1 MDRFLRIFTLLA
13 AAFLACSCADR
24 IKDIKLNSCS
34 VSSFIPTSLRSAEG
48 TILLEIDNPS
58 MQFTVSGIE
67 GTLFYRDEE
76 LATYTAD
83 PVTIKARCT
92 DSYTL
97 NCRAELSPSMPLTKL
112 MGLAAGLDS
121 EYLTTD
127 IRAKAKL
134 KNGISKKLDFN
145 KLPVKALLGKMRS
158 GQKAET
164 SERSTI

>member
-13 AAFLACSCADR
+13 AVILACSCADR

-34 VSSFIPTSLRSAEG
+34 VSSFASVSLRSAEG
-48 TILLEIDNPS
+48 TLLLEIDNPA
-58 MQFTVSGIE
+58 MQFTISEIE

-76 LATYTAD
+76 LASYTAE
-83 PVTIKARCT
+83 PLTIKARCT
-92 DSYTL
+92 ESYSL
-97 NCRAELSPSMPLTKL
+97 KCRAELSPEMPLAKL
-112 MGLAAGLDS
+112 MGLAVGLDP

-134 KNGISKKLDFN
+134 KNGISRKLDF
-145 KLPVKALLGKMRS
+145 KSLPVKALLGKMRS

-164 SERSTI
+164 IEGAAI